1 MSKRFAYASVCGK
14 WKSLILTVVSK
25 KPKRFNKIKQL
36 CFPVNSNTLA
46 RCLKQLEQDGLV
58 VKKESTHTTYFVTPV
73 GAKIS
78 KLLLQINELL
88 LSLD

>member
-36 CFPVNSNTLA
+36 CFPISSNALV
-46 RCLKQLEQDGLV
+46 RCLKQLEQHGLV
-58 VKKESTHTTYFVTPV
+58 VKKESTHTAYFVTPV

-78 KLLLQINELL
+78 KLMLHVKELLQT
-88 LSLD
+88 LD